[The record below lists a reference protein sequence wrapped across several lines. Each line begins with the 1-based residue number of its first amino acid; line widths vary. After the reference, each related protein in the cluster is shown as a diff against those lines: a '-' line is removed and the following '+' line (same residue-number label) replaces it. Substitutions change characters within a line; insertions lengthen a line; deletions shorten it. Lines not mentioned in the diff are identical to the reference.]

1 MIIMINIILGRV
13 EYQVINGYR
22 IYFPSGARVG
32 DVRCATVSIYDDTK
46 VEDDEF
52 FYFQIYGGR
61 LTRVAE
67 SITRINILEN
77 DGSSNVLEM

>member
-1 MIIMINIILGRV
+1 MIMINIIPGRV
-13 EYQVINGYR
+13 EYQVINGY
-22 IYFPSGARVG
+22 IYFSSGASVG

-52 FYFQIYGGR
+52 FYFRIYGGS

>member
-1 MIIMINIILGRV
+1 MIMKNIIILGRV
-13 EYQVINGYR
+13 EYQVINGYW
-22 IYFPSGARVG
+22 IYFYSGASVG

-46 VEDDEF
+46 VENDEF
-52 FYFQIYGGR
+52 FYFRIHGGS
-61 LTRVAE
+61 LTRVTE